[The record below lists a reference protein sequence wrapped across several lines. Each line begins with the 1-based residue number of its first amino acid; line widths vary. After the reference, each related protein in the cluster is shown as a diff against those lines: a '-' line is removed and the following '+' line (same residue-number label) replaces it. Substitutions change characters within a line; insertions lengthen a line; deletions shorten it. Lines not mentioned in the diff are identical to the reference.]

1 MAVSIPATRVT
12 RFIDQLIDV
21 YGQPTAIRCEFW
33 RYNEIRPHDALG
45 SLPPARYREK
55 LLAAMSTLKL
65 STSRGSLHALPY
77 YFIVPQ
83 ANTSLVRG
91 EAHLESRTGAC
102 SWLAALKFP

>member
-65 STSRGSLHALPY
+65 STSLGSLHAIPY

-83 ANTSLVRG
+83 PIPVWFVARHTWR
-91 EAHLESRTGAC
+91 
-102 SWLAALKFP
+102 AALVLALGLLP